1 MWWKS
6 GQNSWKSAKSAE
18 IWAKSVKTLA
28 KPLKLW
34 ANSLQIPQKWRP
46 TCFGLKKVAPN
57 VCRITWK
64 LFSFQN
70 RLNSHKKCSK
80 FFRAS
85 LRKFGQKSFAP
96 PNICVLLHLWPIWP
110 VHYTRS
116 RFILV
121 VSCNGDIAVHSSLFL
136 VCRGRLRSLRADSC
150 SSYLRTNHI
159 ASNLQTFRLLQVTVV
174 GVLLHVTVERRNLG
188 RWCNAGRRCRRRQ
201 IVWGAKHFRRN
212 FPKLTRKNFGP
223 HFVRTFSQ
231 AGLLLGWSPKKGL
244 HVILPTL
251 GAIFAQIFRNFA
263 KVFIDFTQDYT
274 DFARNLKKFTRIFN
288 ISKLLG
294 LRLHPCLL
302 HSDAAIQSLLI
313 AVSNIVIYCVKETR
327 GKVQQCFNKFENPLL
342 MWDCERDHCTRVNRL
357 IKGCEIN
364 LAWW

>member
-1 MWWKS
+1 MQWQLICWYQWCREARVEEHPQKFWYGENQGKIPENRQNQRKS
-6 GQNSWKSAKSAE
+6 GQNLWKPWQNPRNSGQTPCKYRKMVSRVLRFEKSGPQR
-18 IWAKSVKTLA
+18 VQNHMKTFFYSKNGLHEKIFA
-28 KPLKLW
+28 QKVV
-34 ANSLQIPQKWRP
+34 QI
-46 TCFGLKKVAPN
+46 
-57 VCRITWK
+57 
-64 LFSFQN
+64 
-70 RLNSHKKCSK
+70 
-80 FFRAS
+80 FRAS

-110 VHYTRS
+110 AHCTRG
-116 RFILV
+116 RFILA

-136 VCRGRLRSLRADSC
+136 VCRGRLRNLRADSC
-150 SSYLRTNHI
+150 SSYLHNNHI

-188 RWCNAGRRCRRRQ
+188 RWCNAGHRCRRRQ
-201 IVWGAKHFRRN
+201 IVWDAKDFGRN
-212 FPKLTRKNFGP
+212 FPKLARKNFGP
-223 HFVRTFSQ
+223 LFVRTFSQ

-263 KVFIDFTQDYT
+263 KVFTDFTQDYR

-294 LRLHPCLL
+294 VRLYPCLL

-313 AVSNIVIYCVKETR
+313 AVTNIVIHCVKEAR
-327 GKVQQCFNKFENPLL
+327 GKV
-342 MWDCERDHCTRVNRL
+342 
-357 IKGCEIN
+357 
-364 LAWW
+364 